1 MATNF
6 DIPPCAN
13 NLESTGI
20 CARSDTFVS
29 RETNEVF
36 VITCR
41 TCRGVNVWPKSKDEN
56 KGRYEAKLKLDADR
70 NRLEEEIRRKREYSY
85 KGR

>member
-1 MATNF
+1 MA
-6 DIPPCAN
+6 DIPQCAN

-20 CARSDTFVS
+20 CARSDTYVS
-29 RETNEVF
+29 RETDDAF

-41 TCRGVNVWPKSKDEN
+41 TCKGINVWPKAKDEK

-70 NRLEEEIRRKREYSY
+70 SRLEEEIRRKREYSIG
-85 KGR
+85 GR